1 MFGYVHK
8 DEKYKHLEEVCMQEA
23 KKEKRKR
30 KSFWIII
37 VAVFLA
43 LLGML
48 GFFSVYFS
56 KVYDIMLE
64 KDMEQMEWTSHFVT
78 KLIHEEIE
86 NNVTSLYSSE
96 EFFTH
101 YEEYGKDRIL
111 NGLREL
117 KEGLDFERTGI
128 IDLEGNGLD
137 DTGNDQVRINSQFVE
152 QIKQDKPYISNVI
165 DKSDSM
171 ILAVPMHKDG
181 EVVGAIW
188 GYYAVST
195 IAEKIELTE
204 NMHQYFQII
213 DDNGEYISKSGNVY
227 SFAKNL
233 NIWKELSRYQ
243 FEDGMSVKQ
252 IKENVKAGEKGYFY
266 FSYKGEGRYVTY
278 EPLGINNWYVFSVM
292 VEDFF
297 GDSVKKVEHVF
308 ARLLLG
314 LSICIVFVMGIIGLF
329 LYRTMRMIR
338 EQNQKLQV
346 KNSLLSMILKKT
358 NDIPF
363 EINLQERKMFLYHNN
378 IETEEVDYEVIS
390 DITPDTLL
398 AKDVIKKETRER
410 YTKAYQKLFKG
421 EKLDPLIIEMK
432 INQKWN
438 WYRIH
443 TFLVDQNYM
452 VGFFEDYNEIV
463 SQDQKIKEI
472 KKKNQTDPL
481 TGLYTREYF
490 VQTVEILLHQ
500 NKQKSINGISALF
513 LLDLDHFK
521 QINDTLGHIMG
532 DQVLHEAGA
541 LLKAI
546 TRKEDVCGRLGGDEF
561 VLYIQNASDMKAII
575 KCAEKI
581 NAALSMTYGGEE
593 KKVTVTASIGVAVT
607 RNDSDFREL
616 YERADRALYQ
626 VKEEKKNGYMIK
638 E

>member
-1 MFGYVHK
+1 
-8 DEKYKHLEEVCMQEA
+8 
-23 KKEKRKR
+23 
-30 KSFWIII
+30 
-37 VAVFLA
+37 
-43 LLGML
+43 
-48 GFFSVYFS
+48 
-56 KVYDIMLE
+56 
-64 KDMEQMEWTSHFVT
+64 
-78 KLIHEEIE
+78 
-86 NNVTSLYSSE
+86 
-96 EFFTH
+96 
-101 YEEYGKDRIL
+101 
-111 NGLREL
+111 
-117 KEGLDFERTGI
+117 
-128 IDLEGNGLD
+128 
-137 DTGNDQVRINSQFVE
+137 
-152 QIKQDKPYISNVI
+152 
-165 DKSDSM
+165 
-171 ILAVPMHKDG
+171 MHR
-181 EVVGAIW
+181 
-188 GYYAVST
+188 
-195 IAEKIELTE
+195 
-204 NMHQYFQII
+204 YFQII

-252 IKENVKAGEKGYFY
+252 IKENVEAGEKGYFY

-378 IETEEVDYEVIS
+378 IKTEEVDYEVIS

-398 AKDVIKKETRER
+398 AKDVIKKETWEK
-410 YTKAYQKLFKG
+410 YTKAYQKLFKR

-463 SQDQKIKEI
+463 SQDRKIKEI

-490 VQTVEILLHQ
+490 IQTVEILLHQ
-500 NKQKSINGISALF
+500 NKQKNISGISALF

-521 QINDTLGHIMG
+521 QVNDTLGHIMG

-581 NAALSMTYGGEE
+581 NAALSLTYGGEE
-593 KKVTVTASIGVAVT
+593 KEVTVTASIGVAVT